1 MFTIEELK
9 KLQSLTLHALLLDA
23 IETTLCIWRKIP
35 PDTLPTEEQEK
46 EILKME
52 HYVMTIA
59 QILIERGALPK
70 NWEKQ

>member
-9 KLQSLTLHALLLDA
+9 KLQSLALHALLLDA
-23 IETTLCIWRKIP
+23 IATTLCLWRTTP
-35 PDTLPTEEQEK
+35 PDRLPTDQQEK

-59 QILIERGALPK
+59 KILIERGALPK
-70 NWEKQ
+70 NWEKK